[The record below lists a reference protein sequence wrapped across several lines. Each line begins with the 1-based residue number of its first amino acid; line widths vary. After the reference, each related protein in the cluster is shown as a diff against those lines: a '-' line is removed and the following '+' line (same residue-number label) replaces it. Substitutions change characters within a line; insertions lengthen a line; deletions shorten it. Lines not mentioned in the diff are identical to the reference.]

1 MLALLYA
8 GKGDMGPESINQWF
22 PIEQQDKYISRLLE
36 EQVIRTWC
44 RAKCYVRLW
53 AYLLLKQQRR
63 LKKEL
68 KLPLTEL
75 SLPDGFVS
83 CTHQEA
89 AALFYCDQEQGRG
102 SDRSAGMMIDTLRN
116 LGLIEKQF
124 DGNTLCLQI
133 LYQPKLKSSAKPTQ
147 PVKLKIDAFN
157 HSDAVLVAN
166 FLSRLYLW
174 INSDTAAVKLKIV
187 NVLRQWVKQ
196 YPTGMRVLRRCDNSN
211 PVGFYA
217 IYPTAV
223 ESEKNFFLPPC
234 KTLHLASNSDID
246 TLKMAIPPDPDCR
259 AVFVRSWKIDAPYN
273 NRETVCRFLQDVQQ
287 TLVRMQDDFPSLCDL
302 YLMIIHPVYSDE
314 SLAQTLGFERIGGDL
329 MLPTYW
335 MYKPVNQFLAL
346 DIPQVLSKTD
356 F

>member
-1 MLALLYA
+1 
-8 GKGDMGPESINQWF
+8 MGPETINQWF
-22 PIEQQDKYISRLLE
+22 PVEQQDKYISRLLE

-63 LKKEL
+63 LKQEV
-68 KLPLTEL
+68 KLPLAEL
-75 SLPDGFVS
+75 SLPQGFIS

-89 AALFYCDQEQGRG
+89 AALFYCDQPQGRG
-102 SDRSAGMMIDTLRN
+102 SDRSAGMMIDTLRD

-124 DGNTLCLQI
+124 DGNTLCLKI
-133 LYQPKLKSSAKPTQ
+133 LYQPKPKPSAQ
-147 PVKLKIDAFN
+147 SNEPVKLKIDAFSHN
-157 HSDAVLVAN
+157 DAVLVAN

-174 INSDTAAVKLKIV
+174 LNTDTAAMKLKIV
-187 NVLRQWVKQ
+187 NVLRSWVKE
-196 YPTGMRVLRRCDNSN
+196 YPKGMRVLRRCDNSN

-217 IYPTAV
+217 LYPTAV

-234 KTLHLASNSDID
+234 KTLHLASNSDTD
-246 TLKMAIPPDPDCR
+246 TLQMAIPPDPDCH

-287 TLVRMQDDFPSLCDL
+287 TLVAMQADFPNLCDL

-314 SLAQTLGFERIGGDL
+314 SLALALGFERIGGDV
-329 MLPTYW
+329 MSPTYW
-335 MYKPVNQFLAL
+335 MYKPVYQFLAL
-346 DIPQVLSKTD
+346 DIPKILSKLD